1 MRFLRAA
8 FALSLC
14 GALVVGTAAVA
25 PGEAR
30 AYAGDEP
37 IGTPQSG
44 KRLRDRDFGVATQ
57 QFGLDR
63 QVQMYQ
69 WRASGDGYTPVWN
82 AAPIDSR
89 GFPPER
95 QNPPKLPIES
105 ERWWATEATLDGH
118 PIDVSVL
125 QALGQWRV
133 FRPNFSRLPAN
144 LAASFQPEGDGLGSA
159 ENPLEPRVGDLRIL
173 WRELQLPPLE
183 GKIELRD
190 GRWRLSSSVAQAALN
205 AANASNAVEL
215 PADQDRALLPW
226 LLGGATV
233 VVIVGLI
240 WRRVRRRRETFLR
253 RD

>member
-8 FALSLC
+8 FALSLSC
-14 GALVVGTAAVA
+14 ALAIGAAAF
-25 PGEAR
+25 GQTDAR
-30 AYAGDEP
+30 ADAGDEP
-37 IGTPQSG
+37 MGLPQSG
-44 KRLRDRDFGVATQ
+44 KGLRDRDFGVVSH

-63 QVQMYQ
+63 QVEMYQ
-69 WRASGDGYTPVWN
+69 WRASGDGYTQVWN

-89 GFPPER
+89 GFAPDR

-105 ERWWATEATLDGH
+105 RRWWAQDATLDGH
-118 PIDVSVL
+118 PIDQSVL
-125 QALGQWRV
+125 QALGTWRV

-183 GKIELRD
+183 GKVELRD
-190 GRWRLSSSVAQAALN
+190 GRWRLSSSAAQAALS
-205 AANASNAVEL
+205 AASTANAVEL

-233 VVIVGLI
+233 VVVVGLV
-240 WRRVRRRRETFLR
+240 WRRVRRRREAAR
-253 RD
+253 